1 MGFGSLEALLWRRI
15 TVLGSERRLTKEPG
29 WPQSFLL
36 RDTTLHQTP
45 EAKRIKGWVLD
56 FPPPKLS

>member
-36 RDTTLHQTP
+36 RDTTLPTRP
-45 EAKRIKGWVLD
+45 LRPNE
-56 FPPPKLS
+56 